1 MMKQI
6 LNDFLHSDWMTV
18 FYSSGWFCAILVST
32 KFGNNILVWLK
43 HIWYSLKNPPIIYSA
58 SFNFEFYNIDILQI
72 NNLVESIYKSK
83 ILSKYKLTRNGQYL
97 NNYKLHY
104 PGLDY
109 LFEIEDNAAT
119 TNLIIKIKETESNYN
134 NLNNHIRKIIIESF
148 MKDLVLSEILRLYN
162 TSQFESKYQF
172 NLRFSEKKYNFF
184 LKERFTKIPKG
195 YVSNALITIKDT
207 NDENFILDADLNGLS
222 ICVKDDFDKF
232 LKMFKKYISI
242 L

>member
-1 MMKQI
+1 
-6 LNDFLHSDWMTV
+6 
-18 FYSSGWFCAILVST
+18 
-32 KFGNNILVWLK
+32 
-43 HIWYSLKNPPIIYSA
+43 
-58 SFNFEFYNIDILQI
+58 
-72 NNLVESIYKSK
+72 
-83 ILSKYKLTRNGQYL
+83 
-97 NNYKLHY
+97 
-104 PGLDY
+104 
-109 LFEIEDNAAT
+109 
-119 TNLIIKIKETESNYN
+119 
-134 NLNNHIRKIIIESF
+134 

-207 NDENFILDADLNGLS
+207 NDEKFILDADLNGLS